1 MKIEQE
7 TQQFN
12 ETLKNNLVKKP
23 KYSEF
28 ILNKLMEKEIIL
40 NDVLEVFFG
49 DSDIGNVLSSMDVI
63 HSINLEILD
72 NDTKGKVIQRTF
84 EILQALLEAQDI
96 DNISKCV
103 DIINNINPEIF
114 SEEPFNQF
122 IDRLFELLKQF
133 LVNFKESIGNDICA
147 NNILKCIDI
156 INNINPEIFNNLGIV
171 GENFFQELND
181 ILEAAFAG
189 NPPNIDNI
197 SKCVDIINNINPDIF
212 NEEPFKQFIDR
223 LFELLGAAFAGNP
236 PNIDNISKCVDIINN
251 INPDIFNED
260 PFNQFISRL
269 FELLGAAFVNSNID
283 NISKCVDIIINF
295 MSIIDDELIV
305 EHLPTLIEI
314 SDQLIQNNDLILK
327 GLDII
332 SIIISND
339 YEEYGFDSTEKL
351 KQLLEIIT
359 SSEFTIDAILKSI
372 NIIFIIVS
380 KLDDVSVDDIQESL
394 DQCIENVISKMSE
407 MDVDGILKCLDIII
421 MISYD
426 AIDLVTERF
435 VENTELL
442 GQLLETDDIYIK
454 LKCLDIIDVCARYGK
469 INSDLVD
476 PFLEIVKTIL
486 TQDTLDHN
494 DINIVLKYLDIIT
507 LSITEDTA
515 QNIHENII
523 EIINSFDNDNYKF
536 FKNVLLKCLD
546 ILNDILE
553 KITIDD
559 GDDIRSYAELVSTK
573 LEIEDPEV
581 VSKVLEISN
590 KVIVIYSDEN
600 VFEKFQYII
609 EHYTQ
614 YPNIDII
621 SCCIDIIINI
631 NNEDLLGILYE
642 IFDSYITSIFE
653 ESEDDYIKKLDMIQ
667 LIVSKNKELGDGI
680 REHLNQCIGTIIGNI
695 DEDNI
700 QKCLDVIIIISHNAI
715 DLVTDQFGVII
726 ESLGQIFGQD
736 DFNIKSKCLDII
748 AAIAPFGS
756 IVPGRTPEQMG
767 PIQEILSGTL
777 VPIQEI
783 LSGTLVPTE
792 QEMYQ
797 TYTNII
803 SKGLYILVISRYED
817 FSYPEYLLG
826 IEDKEIII
834 DFLKSLEDIRIR
846 NNPDVKKFII
856 NIILGYAGGLLS
868 SGNEQTPDILVQMVR
883 TFSILCGGYDSS
895 NGLLSF
901 DDNDVNIFIHDE
913 GVKGLI
919 ERVYNDFYEYSKLES
934 PQ

>member
-181 ILEAAFAG
+181 ILE
-189 NPPNIDNI
+189 
-197 SKCVDIINNINPDIF
+197 
-212 NEEPFKQFIDR
+212 
-223 LFELLGAAFAGNP
+223 AAFAGNP

-777 VPIQEI
+777 VP
-783 LSGTLVPTE
+783 TE